1 LPLYEYQCAA
11 CGEPV
16 EIRHGFRETVE
27 QPCAKCGGE
36 LKRVF
41 TPAGIVFKGSG
52 FYVNDSRTKN
62 PGSASSASASSG
74 SSGSSA
80 GASSSESAPST
91 PAATTTEAKTPPK
104 DGGSPGKSEAAA

>member
-1 LPLYEYQCAA
+1 MPLYEYQCAT

-16 EIRHGFRETVE
+16 EIRHGFRETVD

-62 PGSASSASASSG
+62 PGSAASGSS

-80 GASSSESAPST
+80 GASSSESAPAA
-91 PAATTTEAKTPPK
+91 PAAAATETKTPPK

>member
-1 LPLYEYQCAA
+1 LPLYEYQCAT

-16 EIRHGFRETVE
+16 EIRHGFRETVD

-62 PGSASSASASSG
+62 PGSAPAGSSSSG
-74 SSGSSA
+74 SSGSST
-80 GASSSESAPST
+80 GASSPDSAPAA
-91 PAATTTEAKTPPK
+91 PAAATDTKTPPK

>member
-52 FYVNDSRTKN
+52 FY